1 MLSRYGGKHAL
12 SHVDLPYDD
21 VLTSLR
27 RRSTGTRSA
36 VSDYV
41 LSPVILAYAYASMR
55 RGTSSHDTA
64 LDTLS

>member
-12 SHVDLPYDD
+12 SHVAF
-21 VLTSLR
+21 LTTSFDGGR
-27 RRSTGTRSA
+27 PGTRSA

-41 LSPVILAYAYASMR
+41 LSPVVLAYAYASMR